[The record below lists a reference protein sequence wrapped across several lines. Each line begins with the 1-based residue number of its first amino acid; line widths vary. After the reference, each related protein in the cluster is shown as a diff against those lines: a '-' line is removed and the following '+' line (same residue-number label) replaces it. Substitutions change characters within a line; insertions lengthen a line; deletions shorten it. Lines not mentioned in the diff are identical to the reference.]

1 MQLWIGLFAL
11 FVNAKQENPYSV
23 LLVQKGK
30 MLEQGIHHVK
40 NLEEFKML
48 GAIPTIPTGLLSY
61 KGQSLQTYLL
71 QNNGSWHKTCRE
83 MFSNTKLERAK
94 KR

>member
-1 MQLWIGLFAL
+1 MDWSLCVICQCKTREPLQCPASSKRKDVGAG
-11 FVNAKQENPYSV
+11 YSSF
-23 LLVQKGK
+23 
-30 MLEQGIHHVK
+30 VK

-61 KGQSLQTYLL
+61 KGQSLQTYLR
-71 QNNGSWHKTCRE
+71 QNNASWHKTCRE
-83 MFSNTKLERAK
+83 KFSNTKLEPAK